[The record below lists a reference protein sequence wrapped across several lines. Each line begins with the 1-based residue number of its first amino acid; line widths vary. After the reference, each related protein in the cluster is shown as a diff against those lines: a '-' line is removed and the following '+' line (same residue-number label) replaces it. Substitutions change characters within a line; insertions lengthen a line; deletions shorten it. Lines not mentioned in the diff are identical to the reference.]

1 MRANLGE
8 RVLKGF
14 DICGP
19 ACYAEVFVAKRGS
32 KRLRVFV
39 LVTVA
44 CLSACSWFAPRKT
57 QVPDPTEI
65 IVTGAPAGSTVF
77 VDGLQ
82 TGQAT
87 AINDHPR
94 VLDVAAGAH
103 RVEIHVGD
111 SVVYREDTYVEVG
124 EHHIV
129 RVLSGLNR

>member
-1 MRANLGE
+1 
-8 RVLKGF
+8 
-14 DICGP
+14 
-19 ACYAEVFVAKRGS
+19 
-32 KRLRVFV
+32 
-39 LVTVA
+39 
-44 CLSACSWFAPRKT
+44 
-57 QVPDPTEI
+57 VPDPTEI

-94 VLDVAAGAH
+94 VLNVAAGAH

-124 EHHIV
+124 EHRIV
-129 RVLSGLNR
+129 RVLSGLINR